1 MAGAKVE
8 RLIKE
13 LEDRKSFYERSLRK
27 GEKRRKRERDQFLT
41 EKDRTILVESF
52 VLGGIIENLI
62 TKAINRLF

>member
-1 MAGAKVE
+1 MTGEKVE

-27 GEKRRKRERDQFLT
+27 GERRRKRERDQFLT

-62 TKAINRLF
+62 TKVINRLF

>member
-13 LEDRKSFYERSLRK
+13 LEYRKSFYERSLRK

-62 TKAINRLF
+62 TKVINRLF

>member
-8 RLIKE
+8 KLIKE
-13 LEDRKSFYERSLRK
+13 LEERKSFYERSLRK
-27 GEKRRKRERDQFLT
+27 GERRRKRERDQFLT

-62 TKAINRLF
+62 TKVINRLF

>member
-1 MAGAKVE
+1 VE
-8 RLIKE
+8 RLIEE
-13 LEDRKSFYERSLRK
+13 LEERKSFYERSLRK
-27 GEKRRKRERDQFLT
+27 GERRRKRERDQFLT

>member
-8 RLIKE
+8 RLIEE
-13 LEDRKSFYERSLRK
+13 LEERKSFYERSLRK
-27 GEKRRKRERDQFLT
+27 GERRRKRERDQFLT

>member
-1 MAGAKVE
+1 MARAKVE

-27 GEKRRKRERDQFLT
+27 GERRRKRERDQFLT

-62 TKAINRLF
+62 TKVINRLF

>member
-1 MAGAKVE
+1 MAGARVE

-13 LEDRKSFYERSLRK
+13 LEDRKSFYERCLRK
-27 GEKRRKRERDQFLT
+27 GERRRKRERDQFLT

-62 TKAINRLF
+62 TKVIDRLF

>member
-1 MAGAKVE
+1 MAGVKVE

-13 LEDRKSFYERSLRK
+13 LEERKSFYERSLRK
-27 GEKRRKRERDQFLT
+27 GERRRKRERDQFLT

-62 TKAINRLF
+62 TKVINRLF

>member
-13 LEDRKSFYERSLRK
+13 LEDRKRFYERSLRK
-27 GEKRRKRERDQFLT
+27 GERRRKRERDQFLT

-62 TKAINRLF
+62 TKVINRLF

>member
-13 LEDRKSFYERSLRK
+13 LEGRKSFYERCLRK
-27 GEKRRKRERDQFLT
+27 GERRRKRERDQFLT

-62 TKAINRLF
+62 TKVINRLF

>member
-62 TKAINRLF
+62 TKVINRLF

>member
-1 MAGAKVE
+1 MEGAKVE

-27 GEKRRKRERDQFLT
+27 GERRRKRERDQFLT

-62 TKAINRLF
+62 TKVINRLF

>member
-13 LEDRKSFYERSLRK
+13 LEDRKRFYERSLRK
-27 GEKRRKRERDQFLT
+27 GERRRKRERDQFLT
-41 EKDRTILVESF
+41 DKDRTILVESF

-62 TKAINRLF
+62 TKVINRLF

>member
-13 LEDRKSFYERSLRK
+13 LEDRKRFYERALRK
-27 GEKRRKRERDQFLT
+27 GERRRKRERDQFLT
-41 EKDRTILVESF
+41 DKDRTILVESF

-62 TKAINRLF
+62 TKVINRLF

>member
-13 LEDRKSFYERSLRK
+13 LEDRKRFYERSLRK

-62 TKAINRLF
+62 TKVINRLF

>member
-1 MAGAKVE
+1 ME
-8 RLIKE
+8 RLIEE
-13 LEDRKSFYERSLRK
+13 LEERKSFYERSLRK
-27 GEKRRKRERDQFLT
+27 GERRRKRERDQFLT

>member
-13 LEDRKSFYERSLRK
+13 LEDRKSFYERCLRK
-27 GEKRRKRERDQFLT
+27 GERKRKRDQFLT

-62 TKAINRLF
+62 TKVINRLF

>member
-13 LEDRKSFYERSLRK
+13 LEERKSFYERSLRK

>member
-1 MAGAKVE
+1 MAGAKLE

-13 LEDRKSFYERSLRK
+13 LEDRKSFYERCLRK
-27 GEKRRKRERDQFLT
+27 GERRRKRERDQFLT

-62 TKAINRLF
+62 TKVINRLF

>member
-13 LEDRKSFYERSLRK
+13 LEERKSFYERSLRK
-27 GEKRRKRERDQFLT
+27 GERRRKRERDQLLT

-62 TKAINRLF
+62 TKVINRLF